1 MNPSGYDDGD
11 GDPNKLTLNPGV
23 SIQSKNGTKVLI
35 MDDPPH
41 PDLSE
46 QYFYAKWN
54 SKYLANYQ
62 VIIWK
67 QKITDL
73 KGTPDAQ
80 KTYDFEARYLIEDV
94 RPNFSDADLT
104 QEFIDGHYTSMN
116 YEGFRCNTNQT
127 KIVNGVGTN
136 QKKVNSDGSTIVNV
150 YYDRIDMKITF
161 FYRAS
166 DLSGESYETV
176 GQDIYVKT
184 DSNGRKPQYGKVNG
198 EYVLLTPQEN
208 AEATYIY
215 PYQYAPSNNI
225 DATMFGIIDTADGKQ
240 EYVKLERK
248 EIYSWHKSG
257 YMYTPTT
264 ITTSNSTS
272 TSSPTRSQYV
282 TYNGG
287 FSTIYSIRTK
297 IYYYNL
303 EHVKYQQPL
312 KAYRDAYTPEK
323 RDHYVF
329 TGWYEDITCT
339 QLFDFDKEEMPNANK
354 VLYAVWAPE
363 RYLVKVD
370 ADGGQMDLG
379 GTYSTYFR
387 ISWILP
393 MRHIF
398 KCILLSMIFQ
408 IPLAK

>member
-54 SKYLANYQ
+54 SKYLTNYQ

-116 YEGFRCNTNQT
+116 YEGFTCNTNQT

-136 QKKVNSDGSTIVNV
+136 KKKVNSDGSTIVNV
-150 YYDRIDMKITF
+150 YYDRIDMKIIF

-184 DSNGRKPQYGKVNG
+184 DSNGRKPQ
-198 EYVLLTPQEN
+198 
-208 AEATYIY
+208 
-215 PYQYAPSNNI
+215 
-225 DATMFGIIDTADGKQ
+225 
-240 EYVKLERK
+240 
-248 EIYSWHKSG
+248 
-257 YMYTPTT
+257 
-264 ITTSNSTS
+264 
-272 TSSPTRSQYV
+272 
-282 TYNGG
+282 
-287 FSTIYSIRTK
+287 
-297 IYYYNL
+297 
-303 EHVKYQQPL
+303 
-312 KAYRDAYTPEK
+312 
-323 RDHYVF
+323 
-329 TGWYEDITCT
+329 
-339 QLFDFDKEEMPNANK
+339 
-354 VLYAVWAPE
+354 
-363 RYLVKVD
+363 
-370 ADGGQMDLG
+370 
-379 GTYSTYFR
+379 
-387 ISWILP
+387 
-393 MRHIF
+393 
-398 KCILLSMIFQ
+398 
-408 IPLAK
+408 

>member
-1 MNPSGYDDGD
+1 M
-11 GDPNKLTLNPGV
+11 

-116 YEGFRCNTNQT
+116 YEGFTCNTNQT

-136 QKKVNSDGSTIVNV
+136 KKKVNSDGSTIVNV

-184 DSNGRKPQYGKVNG
+184 DSNGRKPQ
-198 EYVLLTPQEN
+198 
-208 AEATYIY
+208 
-215 PYQYAPSNNI
+215 
-225 DATMFGIIDTADGKQ
+225 
-240 EYVKLERK
+240 
-248 EIYSWHKSG
+248 
-257 YMYTPTT
+257 
-264 ITTSNSTS
+264 
-272 TSSPTRSQYV
+272 
-282 TYNGG
+282 
-287 FSTIYSIRTK
+287 
-297 IYYYNL
+297 
-303 EHVKYQQPL
+303 
-312 KAYRDAYTPEK
+312 
-323 RDHYVF
+323 
-329 TGWYEDITCT
+329 
-339 QLFDFDKEEMPNANK
+339 
-354 VLYAVWAPE
+354 
-363 RYLVKVD
+363 
-370 ADGGQMDLG
+370 
-379 GTYSTYFR
+379 
-387 ISWILP
+387 
-393 MRHIF
+393 
-398 KCILLSMIFQ
+398 
-408 IPLAK
+408 

>member
-23 SIQSKNGTKVLI
+23 SIQIKNGTKVLI

-54 SKYLANYQ
+54 SKYLTNYQ

-116 YEGFRCNTNQT
+116 YEGFRCNPNQT

-136 QKKVNSDGSTIVNV
+136 KKKVNSDGSTIVNV

-198 EYVLLTPQEN
+198 EYVQLTSQEN

-215 PYQYAPSNNI
+215 PYSYSASDNT
-225 DATMFGIIDTADGKQ
+225 DATMFGIVATADGKQ

-248 EIYSWHKSG
+248 EVYSWKKSG
-257 YMYTPTT
+257 YLYTPTT
-264 ITTSNSTS
+264 ITTSTSTA

-297 IYYYNL
+297 IYYN
-303 EHVKYQQPL
+303 
-312 KAYRDAYTPEK
+312 
-323 RDHYVF
+323 
-329 TGWYEDITCT
+329 
-339 QLFDFDKEEMPNANK
+339 NK
-354 VLYAVWAPE
+354 VYY
-363 RYLVKVD
+363 RTRSSS
-370 ADGGQMDLG
+370 GGSY
-379 GTYSTYFR
+379 TYSNP
-387 ISWILP
+387 ISQHHP
-393 MRHIF
+393 EG
-398 KCILLSMIFQ
+398 
-408 IPLAK
+408 